1 MLYSGDEN
9 ESEREKEGQC
19 NTNRYTLHIS
29 TFILIFWAITQIE
42 ALDII
47 HSSSLDFI
55 L

>member
-1 MLYSGDEN
+1 MLSNGDEN

-29 TFILIFWAITQIE
+29 TFILIIWAIARFE
-42 ALDII
+42 SLDII

>member
-1 MLYSGDEN
+1 MLLSGDEN
-9 ESEREKEGQC
+9 KSGREKEGQC

-29 TFILIFWAITQIE
+29 TLSLFWAITQFE
-42 ALDII
+42 SLDII